1 MRMRLD
7 LFLFIL
13 QLTEYH
19 VIVCQGSAHG
29 EEARHG
35 ECNVLSRTLGWRVA
49 EYSVPVYVRQGK
61 DWHAKKKGTMASYSN
76 GLLLP
81 EERTHCAVQ
90 FSVHKR
96 GMLLFIGP
104 GHVSPQFLPLQVG
117 IYTRRKENK
126 RKEPSISLHVYFRST
141 PSLRFQI
148 IS

>member
-90 FSVHKR
+90 FSVHKS
-96 GMLLFIGP
+96 GMLLFVGP

-117 IYTRRKENK
+117 IYTRIRRKK
-126 RKEPSISLHVYFRST
+126 RPSMLLLVSFSK
-141 PSLRFQI
+141 
-148 IS
+148 